1 MLTFKYL
8 YVQEPFQV
16 NGKAIVYQVGQN
28 LFVVEP
34 LECGVEVV
42 DEKRKTYVFDGTMW
56 KEK

>member
-1 MLTFKYL
+1 MTFKYL

-42 DEKRKTYVFDGTMW
+42 EGEKRKYLFDGFMW